1 MRPGTPEG
9 VHSAPGGET
18 AACSRPEGCRVLLCL
33 VFPSRTC
40 FVGAEGHF
48 PSSHRLPHSSLQSPW
63 NEMSERVLVNSAKGE
78 GDAEPQDAKGG
89 GQGLEG
95 DIELGLGGGPPPLA
109 DRGGRTEHLLSDLLH
124 THPHPSPHTSFSSL
138 SHPAVGS

>member
-1 MRPGTPEG
+1 
-9 VHSAPGGET
+9 
-18 AACSRPEGCRVLLCL
+18 
-33 VFPSRTC
+33 
-40 FVGAEGHF
+40 
-48 PSSHRLPHSSLQSPW
+48 
-63 NEMSERVLVNSAKGE
+63 MSERVLVNSAKGE

>member
-1 MRPGTPEG
+1 
-9 VHSAPGGET
+9 
-18 AACSRPEGCRVLLCL
+18 
-33 VFPSRTC
+33 
-40 FVGAEGHF
+40 
-48 PSSHRLPHSSLQSPW
+48 
-63 NEMSERVLVNSAKGE
+63 MSERVLVNSAKGE

-138 SHPAVGS
+138 SHPALGS